1 MRRVKKGLFLFLS
14 RMYYVFFF
22 FWDMC
27 MTPLTYLVVL
37 SQQKFSI
44 LRCSGQASSHL
55 LYLIRCLKT
64 WYHVIFPHSTSNPA
78 NVTTTIKSH
87 YYILQHC
94 HNKIYW
100 TKANCKRSRKYWT
113 SQETISS
120 STSWYI
126 HIATGKLFST
136 LVQGVPKK
144 LNAALNAGYKS
155 TFFKH
160 LS

>member
-1 MRRVKKGLFLFLS
+1 
-14 RMYYVFFF
+14 MYYVFFF

-27 MTPLTYLVVL
+27 MTPLTCLVVL

-64 WYHVIFPHSTSNPA
+64 WYQLIFPHSTSNLA
-78 NVTTTIKSH
+78 NVTTTSRPN
-87 YYILQHC
+87 YNFLEHC

-100 TKANCKRSRKYWT
+100 TKANSKKSRKYWT
-113 SQETISS
+113 SQEAISS

-126 HIATGKLFST
+126 HIATGILFST
-136 LVQGVPKK
+136 LVCIYQK
-144 LNAALNAGYKS
+144 NWN
-155 TFFKH
+155 FRH
-160 LS
+160 HC